1 LVSLS
6 LAIMNLLPIPLLDGG
21 HLVLYVVEAIRGKP
35 AEAAVEVVATKIGLV
50 FLVSL
55 MALAFY
61 NDISRLL
68 H

>member
-1 LVSLS
+1 V
-6 LAIMNLLPIPLLDGG
+6 PLLDGG
-21 HLVLYVVEAIRGKP
+21 HLVMYVIEAIRGKP
-35 AEAAVEVVATKIGLV
+35 AEAAMEAFATKIGLI

-55 MALAFY
+55 MAVAFY